1 MKSYLLSFDCSLP
14 EASLAI
20 VQKEP
25 FKRVFETHWKH
36 QAQLSPHSSQL
47 LIEITKAL
55 KKLNLSLKD
64 FSALAVG
71 IGPGRFTGVRTALC
85 VAKAF
90 SYSLKIPIYPVNSL
104 KALAE
109 SFLAQEIYLNTETQA
124 LKNPSST
131 NPATKNQKPE
141 SQALEIQNTKTQ
153 ATKTCYVAI
162 YGFKKQIYW
171 ASPQDQFQKTKLL
184 SLEDWEKQIQKLPPQ
199 SVCLS
204 DIPDFYELKPAWKS
218 LRFIKPRVSAY
229 CLAKQALSLKKA
241 SKTWRDLNALYLRD
255 SF

>member
-55 KKLNLSLKD
+55 KKFKLSLEQI
-64 FSALAVG
+64 SALAVG

-109 SFLAQEIYLNTETQA
+109 SFLTQENYLNTE
-124 LKNPSST
+124 
-131 NPATKNQKPE
+131 
-141 SQALEIQNTKTQ
+141 
-153 ATKTCYVAI
+153 TCYVAI

-204 DIPDFYELKPAWKS
+204 DIPDFYELKPAWKK

-229 CLAKQALSLKKA
+229 CLAKQALSLKNS